1 MNKKILG
8 IGNAIVDVL
17 AKVDDEFLKKNKL
30 IKGSMKL
37 INKAEFEDL
46 KKIIKIEKVV
56 AGGSVANTM
65 AGIAHLQGN
74 PSFIGKINS
83 DNFGEMYRK
92 SLQDINV
99 NFSYLEKDEDLSTG
113 ASIILITPDSERTMC
128 TYLGI
133 SSHLSADD
141 INENNIID
149 QELIFLEGYLWDKG
163 ISEKMFKHAI
173 TIAKKNKVKIAMSL
187 SDIFCVTRHKQ
198 DFYNLLK
205 NDLDILIGNE
215 NEINELANKKNLLDS
230 VNQLKELNKLI
241 VITRSENGSMAIK
254 NNEIINCNSVKV
266 NKVLEYNQKPFMKE
280 YIMLNTELRTKA
292 KTEFEKDFFKLMNN
306 SCYGKTMENVRNR
319 DARKYE
325 IKKYEKKVV

>member
-17 AKVDDEFLKKNKL
+17 AKVDDEFLNKNKL

-37 INKAEFEDL
+37 INEAEFEEL
-46 KKIIKIEKVV
+46 KKDIKIEKVV
-56 AGGSVANTM
+56 AGGSIANTM
-65 AGIAHLQGN
+65 AGIAHLKGN
-74 PSFIGKINS
+74 SSFIGKINS

-99 NFSYLEKDEDLSTG
+99 NFSYLEKDENLSTG

-173 TIAKKNKVKIAMSL
+173 SIAKKNKVKIAMSL

-230 VNQLKELNKLI
+230 VNQLKELSKLI

-254 NNEIINCNSVKV
+254 NNEIINCNSTKVK
-266 NKVLEYNQKPFMKE
+266 KVLDLTGAGDLFAAGFLKE
-280 YIMLNTELRTKA
+280 YL
-292 KTEFEKDFFKLMNN
+292 DN
-306 SCYGKTMENVRNR
+306 S
-319 DARKYE
+319 D
-325 IKKYEKKVV
+325 IKKCLETGSILASKIIQKIGARLE